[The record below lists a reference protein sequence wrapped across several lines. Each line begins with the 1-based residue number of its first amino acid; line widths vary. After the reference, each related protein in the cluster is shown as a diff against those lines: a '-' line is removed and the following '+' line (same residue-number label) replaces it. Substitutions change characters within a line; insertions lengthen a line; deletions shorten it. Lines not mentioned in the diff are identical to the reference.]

1 MALIDKLV
9 HHRGRVRGF
18 RRVLLSP
25 KGALRVASERKR
37 HLGTSIGDK
46 ALAPRLGVWTGLHEQ
61 VRVGVAHQDGARHS
75 LISVLDAIDIGFSEL
90 VNEAARILVD
100 RGALRVYDLATAN
113 HYDMIVS
120 ESFFALSSGVIV

>member
-1 MALIDKLV
+1 M
-9 HHRGRVRGF
+9 
-18 RRVLLSP
+18 LSP

-75 LISVLDAIDIGFSEL
+75 LISVLDAIAIGFFEL
-90 VNEAARILVD
+90 MNEAARLLVVD
-100 RGALRVYDLATAN
+100 GGLLRVDDLATTN
-113 HYDMIVS
+113 HYDMIVP
-120 ESFFALSSGVIV
+120 ETFFALPSGVIV